1 MELVDIAMFVLAG
14 ALVEAFTGLVGGL
27 LAKFGL
33 KK

>member
-1 MELVDIAMFVLAG
+1 MELVEIAMYAGIG
-14 ALVEAFTGLVGGL
+14 ALVEAFTGIVGSL